1 MFSFLHVEPDLDI
14 LFEKLNSLNMICISK
29 TPSAHYAAGIEG
41 LMQCFSSFIIHSVG
55 TYS

>member
-41 LMQCFSSFIIHSVG
+41 LMQCFSSFIIRSVG